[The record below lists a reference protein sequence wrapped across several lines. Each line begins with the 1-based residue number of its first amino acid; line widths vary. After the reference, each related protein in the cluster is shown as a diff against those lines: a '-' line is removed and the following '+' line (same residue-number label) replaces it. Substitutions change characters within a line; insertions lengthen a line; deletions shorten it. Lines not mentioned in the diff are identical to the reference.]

1 MFVCLAAE
9 LKEKLQSEIE
19 KNAQM
24 IEVHR
29 MGKCHSV

>member
-9 LKEKLQSEIE
+9 LKEKLQSEME

-29 MGKCHSV
+29 MGRCHSM